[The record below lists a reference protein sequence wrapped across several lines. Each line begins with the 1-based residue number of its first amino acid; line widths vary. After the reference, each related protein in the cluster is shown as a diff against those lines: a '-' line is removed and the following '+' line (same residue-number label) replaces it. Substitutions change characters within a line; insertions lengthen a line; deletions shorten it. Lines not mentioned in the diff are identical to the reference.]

1 MFNDIDD
8 GPNQHTPKKDRKM
21 KKILV
26 VGADGGLGTEVYRE
40 MQKVGSTYSFAKDI
54 TNQDHI
60 NDFLS
65 HHQPFDMVV
74 YCAGVNPISLFDD
87 VKEADF
93 FEAIDVNCF
102 GFARLIQAM
111 RKREKLNSCATACI
125 VTSNAANIA
134 MSHSLSY
141 NCSKAAANMMVR
153 QMAREIRVDEIVIF
167 GVAPNKLKGTGMSKQ
182 IEKKVC
188 EMRDWTPEM
197 ANEYQLAVLP
207 ARQETLPKA
216 CALFI
221 RQMMSPAHDPT
232 LHGTI
237 LPYGGPQQ

>member
-1 MFNDIDD
+1 MS
-8 GPNQHTPKKDRKM
+8 R
-21 KKILV
+21 ILV
-26 VGADGGLGTEVYRE
+26 VGADGGLGREVHRE
-40 MQKVGSTYSFAKDI
+40 MNKVGHVVPFERDI
-54 TNQDHI
+54 TNLEHI
-60 NDFLS
+60 QKFLS
-65 HHQPFDMVV
+65 FSPAFDMII
-74 YCAGVNPISLFDD
+74 YCAGVNYISLFDN
-87 VKEADF
+87 VSEADF
-93 FEAIDVNCF
+93 FQSMDVNCF

-111 RKREKLNSCATACI
+111 RLHEKLNPCATACL

-153 QMAREIRVDEIVIF
+153 QMAREIRVDELVIF

-188 EMRDWTPEM
+188 EMRDWSPE
-197 ANEYQLAVLP
+197 AASVYQLAALP
-207 ARQETLPKA
+207 ARRETLPA
-216 CALFI
+216 ECAQFI
-221 RQMMSPAHDPT
+221 RQMIAHDST